1 MKRTL
6 ASLILS
12 VSMLSLCPDAS
23 PARTASPDSPQK
35 SAATLALEKKRDEL
49 TPHLVQ
55 ASPHVW
61 VSVGEDVANVGMIVG
76 KDGIV
81 IIDTGQSTEC
91 AAATLKKFREIAP
104 ADKYPIKTVVYT
116 HGHGDHTGGSSVF
129 CSEGEKPEV
138 WARDNFGSELVPFQD
153 SGLTPLF
160 TMRGAMQGGFQLPP
174 EKRISNGIAPVR
186 YPSTGGASFSGK
198 TGAVPPDHFLKG
210 DSMTIRAAGL
220 ELSLFATPGETD
232 DALSVWFPAEK
243 VLFCGDNLYR
253 SFPNLYPVRGV
264 GNRDVPAWI
273 DSLNRM
279 LALDAD
285 ALVPGHTDPFI
296 GRNEVRTVI
305 TNYRD
310 AVRHVFDKTIEG
322 MNAGKTPDELAA
334 EIRLPEHLAGLD
346 YLGEYYGNVAWA
358 VRQIFGQYVGWFDGN
373 PLHLYTNFTTRDEAA
388 RTAALAGGEEALLKN
403 ARAALRNNDPAW
415 AARLADHLLA
425 LRPDDAQILELKAD
439 ALDALGET
447 MLTATGRNYTLSVAQ
462 NLRQKATQ
470 R

>member
-1 MKRTL
+1 MRGRH
-6 ASLILS
+6 A
-12 VSMLSLCPDAS
+12 
-23 PARTASPDSPQK
+23 
-35 SAATLALEKKRDEL
+35 
-49 TPHLVQ
+49 
-55 ASPHVW
+55 
-61 VSVGEDVANVGMIVG
+61 
-76 KDGIV
+76 
-81 IIDTGQSTEC
+81 DTI
-91 AAATLKKFREIAP
+91 REIAP
-104 ADKYPIKTVVYT
+104 ADKYPIKAVIYT
-116 HGHGDHTGGSSVF
+116 HGHGDHTGGSSV
-129 CSEGEKPEV
+129 SARKAQARNLDPEQFRRGNR
-138 WARDNFGSELVPFQD
+138 ALRACRLM
-153 SGLTPLF
+153 PLF
-160 TMRGAMQGGFQLPP
+160 KARGALQGGFRLPP
-174 EKRISNGIAPVR
+174 EKRICNGIAPVR
-186 YPSTGGASFSGK
+186 YPSAGGAAFSGR
-198 TGAVPPDHFLKG
+198 TGAVPPDHFFSG
-210 DSMTIRAAGL
+210 DSTVLSAGGL

-388 RTAALAGGEEALLKN
+388 RM
-403 ARAALRNNDPAW
+403 AALRAEK
-415 AARLADHLLA
+415 R
-425 LRPDDAQILELKAD
+425 RF
-439 ALDALGET
+439 
-447 MLTATGRNYTLSVAQ
+447 
-462 NLRQKATQ
+462 
-470 R
+470 